1 MAGLTADQI
10 IERIA
15 NVNGVKPTVM
25 RQEIEQV
32 LQNMVADTAQP
43 HCVKLADLFPNGKPT
58 VDELVV
64 ALEYELYDA
73 MMPMFPGWEWDGEG
87 YQNIGLLDRN
97 SSWHNGNPGEN
108 PFE

>member
-15 NVNGVKPTVM
+15 NGVEQAVM
-25 RQEIEQV
+25 RQQIEQA
-32 LQNMVADTAQP
+32 LQNMIADTIQP
-43 HCVKLADLFPNGKPT
+43 HYFMLADLFPGGKPT

-73 MMPMFPGWEWDGEG
+73 LMPIFPGWEWDGEE
-87 YQNIGLLDRN
+87 YRNTRLLRKKQ
-97 SSWHNGNPGEN
+97 
-108 PFE
+108 

>member
-15 NVNGVKPTVM
+15 NTNGVEPAVM
-25 RQEIEQV
+25 RQQIEQA
-32 LQNMVADTAQP
+32 LQNIIADTTQP
-43 HCVKLADLFPNGKPT
+43 HSFMLADLFPGGKPT

-73 MMPMFPGWEWDGEG
+73 MMPRFPGWVWDGEG
-87 YQNIGLLDRN
+87 YWNAELFEK
-97 SSWHNGNPGEN
+97 SSS
-108 PFE
+108 